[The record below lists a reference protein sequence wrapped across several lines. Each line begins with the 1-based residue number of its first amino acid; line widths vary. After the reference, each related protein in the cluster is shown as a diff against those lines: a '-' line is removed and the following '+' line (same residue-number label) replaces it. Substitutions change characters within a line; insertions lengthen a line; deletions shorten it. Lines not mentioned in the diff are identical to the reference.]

1 MQAKP
6 ASNPKTNTYGPM
18 QTSKTNA
25 LSDGFYQPKTGS
37 GAVNTTVPASKAG
50 AHRVRNT
57 SFNSDPKSNTPQTYG
72 PVQTTK
78 EDALSAGRYEPF
90 KLHLD
95 YKTSPQAVRYYD
107 IPDEQL
113 SDDQVLEKYQEI
125 GRAHV

>member
-1 MQAKP
+1 MAGEFLLRNFDIEKDEDKKKKGRYLLDNFKIYPVQAKP

-78 EDALSAGRYEPF
+78 EDAVSAG
-90 KLHLD
+90 
-95 YKTSPQAVRYYD
+95 
-107 IPDEQL
+107 
-113 SDDQVLEKYQEI
+113 
-125 GRAHV
+125 G